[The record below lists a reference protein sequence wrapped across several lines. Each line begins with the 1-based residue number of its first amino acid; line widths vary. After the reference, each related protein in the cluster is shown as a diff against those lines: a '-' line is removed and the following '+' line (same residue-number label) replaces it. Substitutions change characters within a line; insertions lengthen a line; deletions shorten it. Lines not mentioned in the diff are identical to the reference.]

1 MLNSKIIDNKNSI
14 PNKFGKI
21 ISDLIY
27 STFKFPKNIRGTGV
41 AMVNEYENMRP
52 DLVADRIYGSQG
64 KWDVMLKYNGISNPF
79 SLEFGTMIHI
89 LNYQAVDIAYSQ
101 PRSIKDREEKVET
114 EAGGITKPTKDK
126 DRLANIANKNKQR
139 IELNKGPNGE
149 LPPNI
154 NKPGDK
160 NIKVRDG
167 RVVFGEDVT
176 TLNKDNC
183 PVPISRA
190 RLQAA
195 LLKDKLFL

>member
-1 MLNSKIIDNKNSI
+1 MLNSKIIDNKNAI
-14 PNKFGKI
+14 PNKLGTL

-41 AMVNEYENMRP
+41 SMVNEYENMRP
-52 DLVADRIYGSQG
+52 DLLADRIYGSQG
-64 KWDVMLKYNGISNPF
+64 KWDVVLKYNGISNPF
-79 SLEFGTMIHI
+79 SLEFGTMIHT
-89 LNYQAVDIAYSQ
+89 LNFQAVDTAYTIPREIAS
-101 PRSIKDREEKVET
+101 RGEKVET
-114 EAGGITKPTKDK
+114 ETSGITEPTKDK
-126 DRLANIANKNKQR
+126 DRLANIAKKNKQR

-160 NIKVRDG
+160 NIKVKDG

-176 TLNKDNC
+176 ALNKDNC

-190 RLQAA
+190 CNCTS
-195 LLKDKLFL
+195 FE